1 MALMWWPVAIL
12 GVLCL
17 LGTVALA
24 VLIPTRR
31 SPGDGLA
38 LANTS
43 RLSRLPEY
51 RAVLAA
57 RTRSTAMVLAVLLVL
72 FGATLVASA
81 RPSTT
86 TDRDAD
92 SREDIML
99 CVAEPATSEAT
110 GRFLTYFA
118 RQAGNYSVTG
128 IGLTS
133 PNRRVVP
140 LTRDYQFAAEQFG
153 DYAQISQNPS
163 APPPAQ
169 PLSAPVEYTDYAPTV
184 ADVLAL
190 CLNGFPG
197 FPASGDTDRSV
208 LYLGPGELRD
218 PGDARP
224 SLFTDAQ
231 VADMARDAGVRIDAL
246 ATAGRPTGALAAA
259 AEQTGGLFLRYDPA
273 AVTGQL
279 DQIRAAQQARG
290 TEEQRTDAPVVV
302 LIAALM
308 LTALLGISLLAVRR

>member
-12 GVLCL
+12 GALCL

-57 RTRSTAMVLAVLLVL
+57 RTRSTAMVLAVLLAL
-72 FGATLVASA
+72 FGATVVASA
-81 RPSTT
+81 RPSTNQDT
-86 TDRDAD
+86 D

-110 GRFLTYFA
+110 GRFLSYFA
-118 RQAGNYSVTG
+118 RQAGSYSVTR

-140 LTRDYQFAAEQFG
+140 LTRDYQFAAERFG

-169 PLSAPVEYTDYAPTV
+169 PLTAPVEYTDYAPTV

-197 FPASGDTDRSV
+197 FPAASETDRSV
-208 LYLGPGELRD
+208 
-218 PGDARP
+218 
-224 SLFTDAQ
+224 
-231 VADMARDAGVRIDAL
+231 
-246 ATAGRPTGALAAA
+246 
-259 AEQTGGLFLRYDPA
+259 
-273 AVTGQL
+273 
-279 DQIRAAQQARG
+279 
-290 TEEQRTDAPVVV
+290 
-302 LIAALM
+302 
-308 LTALLGISLLAVRR
+308 

>member
-12 GVLCL
+12 GALCL

-38 LANTS
+38 LANTI

-57 RTRSTAMVLAVLLVL
+57 RTRSTAMVLAVLLAL
-72 FGATLVASA
+72 FGATVVASA
-81 RPSTT
+81 RPSTNQDT
-86 TDRDAD
+86 D

-110 GRFLTYFA
+110 GRFLSYFA
-118 RQAGNYSVTG
+118 RQAGSYSVTR

-140 LTRDYQFAAEQFG
+140 LTRDYQFAAERFG

-169 PLSAPVEYTDYAPTV
+169 PLTAPVEYTDYAPTV

-197 FPASGDTDRSV
+197 FPAASETDRSV
-208 LYLGPGELRD
+208 LYLGPGELRA
-218 PGDARP
+218 PGDDRP
-224 SLFTDAQ
+224 SLFTDVQ
-231 VADMARDAGVRIDAL
+231 VADMARDAGVRIDAI
-246 ATAGRPTGALAAA
+246 ATAGRPTNALAAA
-259 AEQTGGLFLRYDPA
+259 AERTGGLFLRYDPA
-273 AVTGQL
+273 AATGQL

-290 TEEQRTDAPVVV
+290 ADEQRIDAPVVV

>member
-12 GVLCL
+12 GALCL

-38 LANTS
+38 LANTY

-57 RTRSTAMVLAVLLVL
+57 RTRSTAMVLAVLLAL
-72 FGATLVASA
+72 FGATVVASA
-81 RPSTT
+81 RPSTNQDT
-86 TDRDAD
+86 D

-110 GRFLTYFA
+110 GRFLSYFA
-118 RQAGNYSVTG
+118 RQAGSYSVTR

-140 LTRDYQFAAEQFG
+140 LTRDYQFAAERFG

-169 PLSAPVEYTDYAPTV
+169 PLTAPVEYTDYAPTV

-197 FPASGDTDRSV
+197 FPAASETDRSV
-208 LYLGPGELRD
+208 LYLGPGELRA
-218 PGDARP
+218 PGDDRP
-224 SLFTDAQ
+224 SLFTDVQ

-246 ATAGRPTGALAAA
+246 ATAGRPTNALAAA
-259 AEQTGGLFLRYDPA
+259 AERTGGLFLRYDPA
-273 AVTGQL
+273 AATGQL

-290 TEEQRTDAPVVV
+290 ADEQRIDAPVVV

>member
-1 MALMWWPVAIL
+1 MALMWWPVAVL

-38 LANTS
+38 LANTA

-57 RTRSTAMVLAVLLVL
+57 RTRATAMVLAVLVVL
-72 FGATLVASA
+72 FGATVVASA

-86 TDRDAD
+86 TQDAD
-92 SREDIML
+92 SGEDIML

-110 GRFLTYFA
+110 GRFLSYFA
-118 RQAGNYSVTG
+118 RQAGSYSVTR

-140 LTRDYQFAAEQFG
+140 LTRDYQFAAERFG

-169 PLSAPVEYTDYAPTV
+169 PLTAPVEYTDYAPTV

-197 FPASGDTDRSV
+197 FPAAGETDRSV
-208 LYLGPGELRD
+208 LYLGPGELRA
-218 PGDARP
+218 PGDDRP

-290 TEEQRTDAPVVV
+290 AEEQRTDAPVVV

>member
-1 MALMWWPVAIL
+1 MALMWWPVAVL

-38 LANTS
+38 LANTA

-57 RTRSTAMVLAVLLVL
+57 RTRSTAIMLAVLLAL
-72 FGATLVASA
+72 FGATVVASA
-81 RPSTT
+81 RPSTNQDT
-86 TDRDAD
+86 D

-110 GRFLTYFA
+110 GRFLSYFA
-118 RQAGNYSVTG
+118 RQAGSYSVTR

-140 LTRDYQFAAEQFG
+140 LTRDYQFAAERFG

-169 PLSAPVEYTDYAPTV
+169 PLTAPVEYTDYAPTV

-197 FPASGDTDRSV
+197 FPAAGETDRSV
-208 LYLGPGELRD
+208 LYLGPGELRAT
-218 PGDARP
+218 GDDRP

-246 ATAGRPTGALAAA
+246 ATAGRPTNALAAA
-259 AEQTGGLFLRYDPA
+259 AERTGGLFLRYDPA
-273 AVTGQL
+273 AATGQL

-290 TEEQRTDAPVVV
+290 ADEQRIDAPVVV

>member
-12 GVLCL
+12 GALCL

-38 LANTS
+38 LANTY

-57 RTRSTAMVLAVLLVL
+57 RTRSTAMVLAVLLAL
-72 FGATLVASA
+72 FGATVVASA
-81 RPSTT
+81 RPSTNQDT
-86 TDRDAD
+86 D

-110 GRFLTYFA
+110 GRFLSYFA
-118 RQAGNYSVTG
+118 RQAGSYSVTR

-140 LTRDYQFAAEQFG
+140 LTRDYQFAAERFG

-169 PLSAPVEYTDYAPTV
+169 PLTAPVEYTDYAPTV

-197 FPASGDTDRSV
+197 FPAASETDRSV
-208 LYLGPGELRD
+208 LYLGPGELRA
-218 PGDARP
+218 PGDDCP
-224 SLFTDAQ
+224 SLFTDVQ
-231 VADMARDAGVRIDAL
+231 VADMARDAGVRIDAI
-246 ATAGRPTGALAAA
+246 ATAGRPTNALAAA
-259 AEQTGGLFLRYDPA
+259 AERTGGLFLRYDPA
-273 AVTGQL
+273 AATGQL

-290 TEEQRTDAPVVV
+290 ADEQRIDAPVVV

>member
-12 GVLCL
+12 GALCL

-57 RTRSTAMVLAVLLVL
+57 RTRSTAIMLAVLLAL
-72 FGATLVASA
+72 FGATVVASA
-81 RPSTT
+81 RPSTNQDT
-86 TDRDAD
+86 D

-110 GRFLTYFA
+110 GRFLSYFA
-118 RQAGNYSVTG
+118 RQAGSYSVTR

-140 LTRDYQFAAEQFG
+140 LTRDYQFAAERFG

-169 PLSAPVEYTDYAPTV
+169 PLTAPVEYTDYAPTV

-197 FPASGDTDRSV
+197 FPAASETDRSV
-208 LYLGPGELRD
+208 LYLGPGELRAT
-218 PGDARP
+218 GDDRP
-224 SLFTDAQ
+224 SLFTDVQ

-246 ATAGRPTGALAAA
+246 ATAGRPTNALAAA
-259 AEQTGGLFLRYDPA
+259 AERTGGLFLRYDPA
-273 AVTGQL
+273 AATGQL

-290 TEEQRTDAPVVV
+290 ADEQRIDAPVVV

>member
-12 GVLCL
+12 GALCL

-57 RTRSTAMVLAVLLVL
+57 RTRSTAIMLAVLLAL
-72 FGATLVASA
+72 FGATVVASA
-81 RPSTT
+81 RPSTNQDT
-86 TDRDAD
+86 D

-110 GRFLTYFA
+110 GRFLSYFA
-118 RQAGNYSVTG
+118 RQAGSYSVTR

-140 LTRDYQFAAEQFG
+140 LTRDYQFAAERFG

-169 PLSAPVEYTDYAPTV
+169 PLTAPVEYTDYAPTV

-197 FPASGDTDRSV
+197 FPAAGETDRSV
-208 LYLGPGELRD
+208 LYLGPGELRAT
-218 PGDARP
+218 GDDRP
-224 SLFTDAQ
+224 SLFTDVQ

-246 ATAGRPTGALAAA
+246 ATAGRPTNALAAA
-259 AEQTGGLFLRYDPA
+259 AERTGGLFLRYDPA
-273 AVTGQL
+273 AATGQL

-290 TEEQRTDAPVVV
+290 ADEQRIDAPVVV

>member
-12 GVLCL
+12 GALCL

-57 RTRSTAMVLAVLLVL
+57 RTRSTAIMLAVLLAL
-72 FGATLVASA
+72 FGATVVASA
-81 RPSTT
+81 RPSTNQDT
-86 TDRDAD
+86 D

-110 GRFLTYFA
+110 GRFLSYFA
-118 RQAGNYSVTG
+118 RQAGSYSVTR

-140 LTRDYQFAAEQFG
+140 LTRDYQFAAERFG

-169 PLSAPVEYTDYAPTV
+169 PLTAPVEYTDYAPTV

-197 FPASGDTDRSV
+197 FPAASETDRSV
-208 LYLGPGELRD
+208 LYLGPGELRAT
-218 PGDARP
+218 GDDRP

-246 ATAGRPTGALAAA
+246 ATAGRPTNALAAA
-259 AEQTGGLFLRYDPA
+259 AERTGGLFLRYDPA
-273 AVTGQL
+273 AATGQL

-290 TEEQRTDAPVVV
+290 ADEQRIDAPVVV

>member
-1 MALMWWPVAIL
+1 MSVPRRQPPARRL
-12 GVLCL
+12 
-17 LGTVALA
+17 LA
-24 VLIPTRR
+24 VL
-31 SPGDGLA
+31 
-38 LANTS
+38 
-43 RLSRLPEY
+43 
-51 RAVLAA
+51 V
-57 RTRSTAMVLAVLLVL
+57 VL
-72 FGATLVASA
+72 FGATVVASA

-86 TDRDAD
+86 TQDAD
-92 SREDIML
+92 SGEDIML

-110 GRFLTYFA
+110 GRFLSYFA
-118 RQAGNYSVTG
+118 RQAGSYSVTR

-140 LTRDYQFAAEQFG
+140 LTRDYQFAAERFG

-169 PLSAPVEYTDYAPTV
+169 PLTAPVEYTDYAPTV

-197 FPASGDTDRSV
+197 FPAASETDRSV
-208 LYLGPGELRD
+208 LYLGPGELRA
-218 PGDARP
+218 PGDDRP

-290 TEEQRTDAPVVV
+290 AEEQRTDAPVVV

>member
-12 GVLCL
+12 GALCL

-57 RTRSTAMVLAVLLVL
+57 RTRSTAMVLAVLLAL
-72 FGATLVASA
+72 FGATVVASA
-81 RPSTT
+81 RPSTNQDT
-86 TDRDAD
+86 D

-110 GRFLTYFA
+110 GRFLSYFA
-118 RQAGNYSVTG
+118 RQAGSYSVTR

-140 LTRDYQFAAEQFG
+140 LTRDYQFAAERFG

-169 PLSAPVEYTDYAPTV
+169 PLTAPVEYTDYAPTV

-197 FPASGDTDRSV
+197 FPAASETDRSV
-208 LYLGPGELRD
+208 LYLGPGELRA
-218 PGDARP
+218 PGDDRP
-224 SLFTDAQ
+224 SLFTDVQ

-246 ATAGRPTGALAAA
+246 ATAGRPTNALAAA
-259 AEQTGGLFLRYDPA
+259 AERTGGLFLRYDPA
-273 AVTGQL
+273 AATGQL

-290 TEEQRTDAPVVV
+290 ADEQRIDAPVVV

>member
-1 MALMWWPVAIL
+1 MALMWWPVAVL

-57 RTRSTAMVLAVLLVL
+57 RTRSTAIMLAVLLAL
-72 FGATLVASA
+72 FGATVVASA
-81 RPSTT
+81 RPSTNQDT
-86 TDRDAD
+86 D

-110 GRFLTYFA
+110 GRFLSYFA
-118 RQAGNYSVTG
+118 RQAGSYSVTR

-140 LTRDYQFAAEQFG
+140 LTRDYQFAAERFG

-169 PLSAPVEYTDYAPTV
+169 PLTAPVEYTDYAPTV

-197 FPASGDTDRSV
+197 FPAASETDRSV
-208 LYLGPGELRD
+208 LYLGPGELRAT
-218 PGDARP
+218 GDDRP
-224 SLFTDAQ
+224 SLFTDVQ

-290 TEEQRTDAPVVV
+290 ADEQRIDAPVVV

>member
-1 MALMWWPVAIL
+1 MALMWWPVAVL

-38 LANTS
+38 LANTI

-57 RTRSTAMVLAVLLVL
+57 RTRSTAIMLAVLLAL
-72 FGATLVASA
+72 FGATVVASA
-81 RPSTT
+81 RPSTNQDT
-86 TDRDAD
+86 D

-110 GRFLTYFA
+110 GRFLSYFA
-118 RQAGNYSVTG
+118 RQAGSYSVTR

-140 LTRDYQFAAEQFG
+140 LTRDYQFAAERFG

-169 PLSAPVEYTDYAPTV
+169 PLTAPVEYTDYAPTV

-197 FPASGDTDRSV
+197 FPAASETDRSV
-208 LYLGPGELRD
+208 LYLGPGELRAT
-218 PGDARP
+218 GDDRP
-224 SLFTDAQ
+224 SLFTDVQ

-246 ATAGRPTGALAAA
+246 ATAGRPTNALAAA
-259 AEQTGGLFLRYDPA
+259 AERTGGLFLRYDPA
-273 AVTGQL
+273 AATGQL

-290 TEEQRTDAPVVV
+290 ADEQRIDAPVVV

>member
-12 GVLCL
+12 GALCL

-38 LANTS
+38 LANTY

-57 RTRSTAMVLAVLLVL
+57 RTRSTAMVLAVLLAL
-72 FGATLVASA
+72 FGATVVASA
-81 RPSTT
+81 RPSTNQDT
-86 TDRDAD
+86 D

-110 GRFLTYFA
+110 GRFLSYFA
-118 RQAGNYSVTG
+118 RQAGSYSVTR

-140 LTRDYQFAAEQFG
+140 LTRDYQFAAERFG

-169 PLSAPVEYTDYAPTV
+169 PLTAPVEYTDYAPTV

-197 FPASGDTDRSV
+197 FPAASETDRSV
-208 LYLGPGELRD
+208 LYLGPGELRA
-218 PGDARP
+218 PGDDRP

-231 VADMARDAGVRIDAL
+231 VADMARDAGVRIDAI
-246 ATAGRPTGALAAA
+246 ATAGRPTNALAAA
-259 AEQTGGLFLRYDPA
+259 AERTGGLFLRYDPA
-273 AVTGQL
+273 AATGQL

-290 TEEQRTDAPVVV
+290 ADEQRIDAPVVV